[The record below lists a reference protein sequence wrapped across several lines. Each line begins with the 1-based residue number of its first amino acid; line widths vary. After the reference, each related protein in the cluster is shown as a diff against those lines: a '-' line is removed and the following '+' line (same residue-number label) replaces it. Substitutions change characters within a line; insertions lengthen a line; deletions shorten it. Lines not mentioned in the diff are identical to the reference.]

1 VEDFDMIK
9 QYFLNMH
16 MVGSIGPEGAHNKYA
31 TSVHM
36 LVHKQNISKVVF
48 GSNFMV
54 MLTERGEVFKMDEP
68 EKGQP
73 PNRLTGV
80 SSSHFEGGKVVEL
93 AAGHSYILFLT
104 SNKQIFSM
112 GIGESGTLGHGKDV
126 TVQLKPKRIEFYQK
140 VAPEIIS
147 IEAGLSHAAALTRIG
162 KVFIWGYGGDG
173 RLGIGN
179 SDPCFTPKLV
189 DQLESET
196 ITNVSCG

>member
-1 VEDFDMIK
+1 ME
-9 QYFLNMH
+9 
-16 MVGSIGPEGAHNKYA
+16 
-31 TSVHM
+31 
-36 LVHKQNISKVVF
+36 
-48 GSNFMV
+48 
-54 MLTERGEVFKMDEP
+54 EP

-73 PNRLTGV
+73 PNKLSGV
-80 SSSHFEGGKVVEL
+80 SPSAFEGSKVVEVS
-93 AAGHSYILFLT
+93 AGHSYILFLT
-104 SNKQIFSM
+104 SSKQVFSM

-126 TVQLKPKRIEFYQK
+126 TVQLKPRKIDFFQK
-140 VAPEIIS
+140 VPPEIVF

-179 SDPCFTPKLV
+179 SDPCFYPKIV